1 MARAIPVL
9 LAAALLALAVPRAIA
24 HLALAPGLQAT
35 ELLFSGERVAPAGF
49 ERAVSS
55 HRAALDWVDS
65 GRWRTRLGIL
75 LVMYADF
82 LEPPQAT
89 PLLAEGV
96 EDILHGLASEPVDT
110 YGWLTLARVFYE
122 ARQPLQAAGA
132 LEWTVRTSRYDP
144 DNATP
149 RVVLGLELWEFLSEP
164 ARESFAADLLAW
176 FRRAPR
182 DVVTLAVVADRLDL
196 VSALVARDERAGQRF
211 ARLLAD
217 LEKEASSQTQPS
229 GGGS

>member
-1 MARAIPVL
+1 MARPVAFL

-35 ELLFSGERVAPAGF
+35 TSLQSGERVTRAGF
-49 ERAVSS
+49 ERAVRA
-55 HRAALDWVDS
+55 HRAALDWVEN
-65 GRWRTRLGIL
+65 GRWHTRVGIL

-82 LEPPQAT
+82 LEPPEAT
-89 PLLAEGV
+89 SLLAEGV
-96 EDILHGLASEPVDT
+96 EEIFHGLAGEPADT
-110 YGWLTLARVFYE
+110 HGWLTLARVFYE

-132 LEWTVRTSRYDP
+132 LEWTVRTGRYDP

-164 ARESFAADLLAW
+164 ARESLAADLLAW

-182 DVVTLAVVADRLDL
+182 DVVTLAVAADRLDL
-196 VSALVARDERAGQRF
+196 VSAILARDERAGQHF

-217 LEKEASSQTQPS
+217 LEKEAAARTQPA

>member
-1 MARAIPVL
+1 MARAIPIL

-182 DVVTLAVVADRLDL
+182 DVVVLAVVSENIDRVADLL
-196 VSALVARDERAGQRF
+196 GRDDRAAQRF
-211 ARLLAD
+211 AELLAQ
-217 LEKEASSQTQPS
+217 LESEAAAAAAK
-229 GGGS
+229 GEGS